1 MSSSVK
7 DFHETES
14 RQDWIREE
22 ISNSNSWSK
31 PLQRKEE
38 HQGVP
43 CPEVMGEKIVPLG
56 KLMGEFWGIVVG
68 ADRPTDLACLD
79 VPCM

>member
-1 MSSSVK
+1 MK
-7 DFHETES
+7 DFRETES

-22 ISNSNSWSK
+22 ISSSNSWSE

-43 CPEVMGEKIVPLG
+43 CPEVMGEKGSAPGEIDGGILG
-56 KLMGEFWGIVVG
+56 NCSRSRQ
-68 ADRPTDLACLD
+68 AH
-79 VPCM
+79 